1 MSTNTAALLQ
11 ELTAVTGTPFSDE
24 KVLNLLTAKLASF
37 GDVQVDA
44 MHNISCTFGSG
55 YHVVLEAHWDEI
67 CFVVTGV
74 SDDGYVHFAKSGGID
89 PRILPGARV
98 VVHGKRDLPG
108 VISTLPPHLQKGE
121 DGKKAAPIDELSIDL
136 GLTTQAA
143 KDLVAAGDC
152 VTFAKHFTP
161 LNGSR
166 VSANCLD
173 DRSGVAAVLL
183 AAEQLKDVPCRVT
196 LLFTA
201 QEEVG
206 TRGAK
211 TALFDRGVDASVSV
225 DVSFAYTPG
234 CKARDCG
241 VMGKGPM
248 IGISPILD
256 RQFSKELLDLAK
268 ENQIPYQTEVMAGR
282 TGTNA
287 DAISICGSGVRC
299 ALVSIPEKYM
309 HTPAEIVDTADVEQT
324 AALLAADGT
333 YTADALTGPLNGV
346 YSAVTL
352 EWDHMAADGGEG
364 IFRRAKLTDLLA
376 EYGADTCNGLV
387 LVPFKCQLDDS
398 DLTAEDYNAEGLLNY
413 PVLADVGSIA
423 INAGTSA
430 DGLKA
435 AKSAALWLYSNGA
448 GEDALTETLGVVT
461 PWNTAASTTAVTA
474 MQVQQVGTGI
484 LPGVALDTAAA
495 DALTANELT
504 LQGSEKHSKAE
515 RTAFVDGALA
525 ALGAE

>member
-11 ELTAVTGTPFSDE
+11 ELTVVTGTPFSDE
-24 KVLNLLTAKLASF
+24 EVLNLLTAKLASF
-37 GDVQVDA
+37 GEVQVDA
-44 MHNISCTFGSG
+44 MHNVSCTFGSG

-67 CFVVTGV
+67 CFVVTGI
-74 SDDGYVHFAKSGGID
+74 SDDGYVHFAKCGGIRPPD
-89 PRILPGARV
+89 FARRT
-98 VVHGKRDLPG
+98 GGGSWQAGSARG
-108 VISTLPPHLQKGE
+108 HLHLATPFAKGE

-136 GLTTQAA
+136 GLTAQAA

-161 LNGSR
+161 LDGSR

-268 ENQIPYQTEVMAGR
+268 EIR
-282 TGTNA
+282 
-287 DAISICGSGVRC
+287 
-299 ALVSIPEKYM
+299 
-309 HTPAEIVDTADVEQT
+309 
-324 AALLAADGT
+324 
-333 YTADALTGPLNGV
+333 
-346 YSAVTL
+346 
-352 EWDHMAADGGEG
+352 
-364 IFRRAKLTDLLA
+364 
-376 EYGADTCNGLV
+376 
-387 LVPFKCQLDDS
+387 
-398 DLTAEDYNAEGLLNY
+398 Y
-413 PVLADVGSIA
+413 PI
-423 INAGTSA
+423 
-430 DGLKA
+430 KR
-435 AKSAALWLYSNGA
+435 K
-448 GEDALTETLGVVT
+448 
-461 PWNTAASTTAVTA
+461 
-474 MQVQQVGTGI
+474 
-484 LPGVALDTAAA
+484 
-495 DALTANELT
+495 
-504 LQGSEKHSKAE
+504 
-515 RTAFVDGALA
+515 
-525 ALGAE
+525 

>member
-11 ELTAVTGTPFSDE
+11 KLTAVTGTPFSDE
-24 KVLNLLTAKLASF
+24 EVLNLLTAKLASF
-37 GDVQVDA
+37 GNVQVDA

-74 SDDGYVHFAKSGGID
+74 SDDGYVHFAKCGGID

-98 VVHGKRDLPG
+98 VVHGKCDLPG

-136 GLTTQAA
+136 GLTAQAA

-183 AAEQLKDVPCRVT
+183 AAEQLKDAPCRVT

-241 VMGKGPM
+241 VMG
-248 IGISPILD
+248 
-256 RQFSKELLDLAK
+256 
-268 ENQIPYQTEVMAGR
+268 GR

-309 HTPAEIVDTADVEQT
+309 HTPAEVVDTADVEQT
-324 AALLAADGT
+324 AALLAAF
-333 YTADALTGPLNGV
+333 V
-346 YSAVTL
+346 R
-352 EWDHMAADGGEG
+352 M
-364 IFRRAKLTDLLA
+364 K
-376 EYGADTCNGLV
+376 
-387 LVPFKCQLDDS
+387 
-398 DLTAEDYNAEGLLNY
+398 
-413 PVLADVGSIA
+413 
-423 INAGTSA
+423 
-430 DGLKA
+430 
-435 AKSAALWLYSNGA
+435 A
-448 GEDALTETLGVVT
+448 GEHRA
-461 PWNTAASTTAVTA
+461 
-474 MQVQQVGTGI
+474 
-484 LPGVALDTAAA
+484 
-495 DALTANELT
+495 
-504 LQGSEKHSKAE
+504 
-515 RTAFVDGALA
+515 
-525 ALGAE
+525 

>member
-1 MSTNTAALLQ
+1 M
-11 ELTAVTGTPFSDE
+11 
-24 KVLNLLTAKLASF
+24 
-37 GDVQVDA
+37 
-44 MHNISCTFGSG
+44 
-55 YHVVLEAHWDEI
+55 
-67 CFVVTGV
+67 
-74 SDDGYVHFAKSGGID
+74 
-89 PRILPGARV
+89 PGARV
-98 VVHGKRDLPG
+98 VVHGKCDLPG

-136 GLTTQAA
+136 GLTAQAA

-183 AAEQLKDVPCRVT
+183 AAEQLKDAPCRVT

-256 RQFSKELLDLAK
+256 RQFSKELLDLAT

-309 HTPAEIVDTADVEQT
+309 HTPAEVVDTADVEQT
-324 AALLAADGT
+324 AALLAAF
-333 YTADALTGPLNGV
+333 V
-346 YSAVTL
+346 R
-352 EWDHMAADGGEG
+352 M
-364 IFRRAKLTDLLA
+364 K
-376 EYGADTCNGLV
+376 
-387 LVPFKCQLDDS
+387 
-398 DLTAEDYNAEGLLNY
+398 
-413 PVLADVGSIA
+413 
-423 INAGTSA
+423 
-430 DGLKA
+430 
-435 AKSAALWLYSNGA
+435 A
-448 GEDALTETLGVVT
+448 GEHRA
-461 PWNTAASTTAVTA
+461 
-474 MQVQQVGTGI
+474 
-484 LPGVALDTAAA
+484 
-495 DALTANELT
+495 
-504 LQGSEKHSKAE
+504 
-515 RTAFVDGALA
+515 
-525 ALGAE
+525 

>member
-11 ELTAVTGTPFSDE
+11 KLTAVTGTPFSDE
-24 KVLNLLTAKLASF
+24 EVLNLLTAKLASF
-37 GDVQVDA
+37 GNVQVDA

-74 SDDGYVHFAKSGGID
+74 SDDGYVHFAKCGGID

-98 VVHGKRDLPG
+98 VVHGKCDLPG

-136 GLTTQAA
+136 GLTAQAA

-183 AAEQLKDVPCRVT
+183 AAEQLKDAPCRVT

-225 DVSFAYTPG
+225 DVSFAYTP
-234 CKARDCG
+234 
-241 VMGKGPM
+241 
-248 IGISPILD
+248 PILD
-256 RQFSKELLDLAK
+256 RQFSKELLDLAT

-309 HTPAEIVDTADVEQT
+309 HTPAEVVDTADVEQT
-324 AALLAADGT
+324 AALLAAF
-333 YTADALTGPLNGV
+333 V
-346 YSAVTL
+346 R
-352 EWDHMAADGGEG
+352 M
-364 IFRRAKLTDLLA
+364 K
-376 EYGADTCNGLV
+376 
-387 LVPFKCQLDDS
+387 
-398 DLTAEDYNAEGLLNY
+398 
-413 PVLADVGSIA
+413 
-423 INAGTSA
+423 
-430 DGLKA
+430 
-435 AKSAALWLYSNGA
+435 A
-448 GEDALTETLGVVT
+448 GEHRA
-461 PWNTAASTTAVTA
+461 
-474 MQVQQVGTGI
+474 
-484 LPGVALDTAAA
+484 
-495 DALTANELT
+495 
-504 LQGSEKHSKAE
+504 
-515 RTAFVDGALA
+515 
-525 ALGAE
+525 

>member
-24 KVLNLLTAKLASF
+24 EVLNLLAAKLASF

-74 SDDGYVHFAKSGGID
+74 SDDG
-89 PRILPGARV
+89 ARV

-121 DGKKAAPIDELSIDL
+121 DGKKVAPIDELSIDL
-136 GLTTQAA
+136 GLTAQAA

-161 LNGSR
+161 LDGSR
-166 VSANCLD
+166 VSSNCLD

-309 HTPAEIVDTADVEQT
+309 HTPAEVVDTADVEQT
-324 AALLAADGT
+324 AALLAT
-333 YTADALTGPLNGV
+333 FV
-346 YSAVTL
+346 
-352 EWDHMAADGGEG
+352 
-364 IFRRAKLTDLLA
+364 RK
-376 EYGADTCNGLV
+376 
-387 LVPFKCQLDDS
+387 K
-398 DLTAEDYNAEGLLNY
+398 
-413 PVLADVGSIA
+413 
-423 INAGTSA
+423 
-430 DGLKA
+430 
-435 AKSAALWLYSNGA
+435 A
-448 GEDALTETLGVVT
+448 GEHRA
-461 PWNTAASTTAVTA
+461 
-474 MQVQQVGTGI
+474 
-484 LPGVALDTAAA
+484 
-495 DALTANELT
+495 
-504 LQGSEKHSKAE
+504 
-515 RTAFVDGALA
+515 
-525 ALGAE
+525 

>member
-67 CFVVTGV
+67 CFVVTGI
-74 SDDGYVHFAKSGGID
+74 SDDGYVHFAK
-89 PRILPGARV
+89 
-98 VVHGKRDLPG
+98 
-108 VISTLPPHLQKGE
+108 PPHLQKGE
-121 DGKKAAPIDELSIDL
+121 DGKKAAPIDALSIDL
-136 GLTTQAA
+136 GLTAQAA
-143 KDLVAAGDC
+143 KNLVAAGDC

-161 LNGSR
+161 LEGSR

-211 TALFDRGVDASVSV
+211 MALFDRGVDASVSV

-256 RQFSKELLDLAK
+256 RQFSKDLLDLAK

-287 DAISICGSGVRC
+287 DAISICGTGVRC

-309 HTPAEIVDTADVEQT
+309 HTPAEVVDTADVEQT
-324 AALLAADGT
+324 AALLAAF
-333 YTADALTGPLNGV
+333 V
-346 YSAVTL
+346 R
-352 EWDHMAADGGEG
+352 M
-364 IFRRAKLTDLLA
+364 K
-376 EYGADTCNGLV
+376 
-387 LVPFKCQLDDS
+387 
-398 DLTAEDYNAEGLLNY
+398 
-413 PVLADVGSIA
+413 
-423 INAGTSA
+423 
-430 DGLKA
+430 
-435 AKSAALWLYSNGA
+435 A
-448 GEDALTETLGVVT
+448 GEHRA
-461 PWNTAASTTAVTA
+461 
-474 MQVQQVGTGI
+474 
-484 LPGVALDTAAA
+484 
-495 DALTANELT
+495 
-504 LQGSEKHSKAE
+504 
-515 RTAFVDGALA
+515 
-525 ALGAE
+525 

>member
-1 MSTNTAALLQ
+1 M
-11 ELTAVTGTPFSDE
+11 
-24 KVLNLLTAKLASF
+24 
-37 GDVQVDA
+37 
-44 MHNISCTFGSG
+44 
-55 YHVVLEAHWDEI
+55 
-67 CFVVTGV
+67 
-74 SDDGYVHFAKSGGID
+74 HFAKCGGID

-136 GLTTQAA
+136 GLNAQAA
-143 KDLVAAGDC
+143 KNLVAAGDC

-161 LNGSR
+161 LDGTR

-183 AAEQLKDVPCRVT
+183 AAEQLKDAPCRVT

-211 TALFDRGVDASVSV
+211 TALFDLGVDASVSV

-287 DAISICGSGVRC
+287 DAISICGGGIRC

-309 HTPAEIVDTADVEQT
+309 HTPAEVVDTADVEQT
-324 AALLAADGT
+324 AALLAAF
-333 YTADALTGPLNGV
+333 V
-346 YSAVTL
+346 R
-352 EWDHMAADGGEG
+352 M
-364 IFRRAKLTDLLA
+364 K
-376 EYGADTCNGLV
+376 
-387 LVPFKCQLDDS
+387 
-398 DLTAEDYNAEGLLNY
+398 
-413 PVLADVGSIA
+413 
-423 INAGTSA
+423 
-430 DGLKA
+430 
-435 AKSAALWLYSNGA
+435 A
-448 GEDALTETLGVVT
+448 GEHRA
-461 PWNTAASTTAVTA
+461 
-474 MQVQQVGTGI
+474 
-484 LPGVALDTAAA
+484 
-495 DALTANELT
+495 
-504 LQGSEKHSKAE
+504 
-515 RTAFVDGALA
+515 
-525 ALGAE
+525 

>member
-1 MSTNTAALLQ
+1 M
-11 ELTAVTGTPFSDE
+11 
-24 KVLNLLTAKLASF
+24 
-37 GDVQVDA
+37 
-44 MHNISCTFGSG
+44 
-55 YHVVLEAHWDEI
+55 
-67 CFVVTGV
+67 
-74 SDDGYVHFAKSGGID
+74 
-89 PRILPGARV
+89 
-98 VVHGKRDLPG
+98 
-108 VISTLPPHLQKGE
+108 
-121 DGKKAAPIDELSIDL
+121 
-136 GLTTQAA
+136 
-143 KDLVAAGDC
+143 VAAGDC

-161 LNGSR
+161 LDGTR

-183 AAEQLKDVPCRVT
+183 AAEQLQDAPCRVT

-309 HTPAEIVDTADVEQT
+309 HTPAEVVNTADVEQT
-324 AALLAADGT
+324 AALLAAF
-333 YTADALTGPLNGV
+333 V
-346 YSAVTL
+346 R
-352 EWDHMAADGGEG
+352 M
-364 IFRRAKLTDLLA
+364 K
-376 EYGADTCNGLV
+376 
-387 LVPFKCQLDDS
+387 
-398 DLTAEDYNAEGLLNY
+398 
-413 PVLADVGSIA
+413 
-423 INAGTSA
+423 
-430 DGLKA
+430 
-435 AKSAALWLYSNGA
+435 A
-448 GEDALTETLGVVT
+448 GEHRA
-461 PWNTAASTTAVTA
+461 
-474 MQVQQVGTGI
+474 
-484 LPGVALDTAAA
+484 
-495 DALTANELT
+495 
-504 LQGSEKHSKAE
+504 
-515 RTAFVDGALA
+515 
-525 ALGAE
+525 

>member
-1 MSTNTAALLQ
+1 MSINTAALLQ
-11 ELTAVTGTPFSDE
+11 ELTAVTGTPFCDSE
-24 KVLNLLTAKLASF
+24 VLDLLTAQLAPY

-67 CFVVTGV
+67 CFVVTGIG
-74 SDDGYVHFAKSGGID
+74 DDGYVHFAKCGGID

-121 DGKKAAPIDELSIDL
+121 DGKKVAPMDTLSIDL
-136 GLTTQAA
+136 GLSAQAA
-143 KDLVAAGDC
+143 KDCVAIGDC

-161 LNGSR
+161 LAGSR

-173 DRSGVAAVLL
+173 DRSGVAAVIL
-183 AAEQLKDVPCRVT
+183 AAEQLKDVPCKVT

-234 CKARDCG
+234 CKAQDCG
-241 VMGKGPM
+241 VMGKGTM

-256 RQFSKELLDLAK
+256 RRFSAELVALA
-268 ENQIPYQTEVMAGR
+268 ENHHIAYQKEVMPGR

-309 HTPAEIVDTADVEQT
+309 HTPAEVVDIADVEQT
-324 AALLAADGT
+324 AALLAAF
-333 YTADALTGPLNGV
+333 V
-346 YSAVTL
+346 R
-352 EWDHMAADGGEG
+352 E
-364 IFRRAKLTDLLA
+364 K
-376 EYGADTCNGLV
+376 
-387 LVPFKCQLDDS
+387 
-398 DLTAEDYNAEGLLNY
+398 
-413 PVLADVGSIA
+413 
-423 INAGTSA
+423 
-430 DGLKA
+430 
-435 AKSAALWLYSNGA
+435 A
-448 GEDALTETLGVVT
+448 GEHRA
-461 PWNTAASTTAVTA
+461 
-474 MQVQQVGTGI
+474 
-484 LPGVALDTAAA
+484 
-495 DALTANELT
+495 
-504 LQGSEKHSKAE
+504 
-515 RTAFVDGALA
+515 
-525 ALGAE
+525 

>member
-108 VISTLPPHLQKGE
+108 LSPPCHPICKKGRTAR
-121 DGKKAAPIDELSIDL
+121 KQPIDELSIDL

-201 QEEVG
+201 QG
-206 TRGAK
+206 GSRHS
-211 TALFDRGVDASVSV
+211 R
-225 DVSFAYTPG
+225 
-234 CKARDCG
+234 
-241 VMGKGPM
+241 
-248 IGISPILD
+248 
-256 RQFSKELLDLAK
+256 RQ
-268 ENQIPYQTEVMAGR
+268 
-282 TGTNA
+282 
-287 DAISICGSGVRC
+287 
-299 ALVSIPEKYM
+299 
-309 HTPAEIVDTADVEQT
+309 
-324 AALLAADGT
+324 
-333 YTADALTGPLNGV
+333 
-346 YSAVTL
+346 
-352 EWDHMAADGGEG
+352 
-364 IFRRAKLTDLLA
+364 
-376 EYGADTCNGLV
+376 
-387 LVPFKCQLDDS
+387 
-398 DLTAEDYNAEGLLNY
+398 
-413 PVLADVGSIA
+413 
-423 INAGTSA
+423 
-430 DGLKA
+430 
-435 AKSAALWLYSNGA
+435 
-448 GEDALTETLGVVT
+448 
-461 PWNTAASTTAVTA
+461 
-474 MQVQQVGTGI
+474 
-484 LPGVALDTAAA
+484 
-495 DALTANELT
+495 
-504 LQGSEKHSKAE
+504 
-515 RTAFVDGALA
+515 DGAV
-525 ALGAE
+525 

>member
-1 MSTNTAALLQ
+1 M
-11 ELTAVTGTPFSDE
+11 
-24 KVLNLLTAKLASF
+24 
-37 GDVQVDA
+37 
-44 MHNISCTFGSG
+44 
-55 YHVVLEAHWDEI
+55 
-67 CFVVTGV
+67 
-74 SDDGYVHFAKSGGID
+74 
-89 PRILPGARV
+89 
-98 VVHGKRDLPG
+98 
-108 VISTLPPHLQKGE
+108 QKGE

-324 AALLAADGT
+324 AALLAAF
-333 YTADALTGPLNGV
+333 V
-346 YSAVTL
+346 R
-352 EWDHMAADGGEG
+352 M
-364 IFRRAKLTDLLA
+364 K
-376 EYGADTCNGLV
+376 
-387 LVPFKCQLDDS
+387 
-398 DLTAEDYNAEGLLNY
+398 
-413 PVLADVGSIA
+413 
-423 INAGTSA
+423 
-430 DGLKA
+430 
-435 AKSAALWLYSNGA
+435 A
-448 GEDALTETLGVVT
+448 GEHRA
-461 PWNTAASTTAVTA
+461 
-474 MQVQQVGTGI
+474 
-484 LPGVALDTAAA
+484 
-495 DALTANELT
+495 
-504 LQGSEKHSKAE
+504 
-515 RTAFVDGALA
+515 
-525 ALGAE
+525 